1 MISDVAKGIQGRD
14 LRLDT
19 LRALAIVLVLLRHLQ
34 PLKFSSGFPA
44 QHMSFFH
51 YQVTLVAVPIFYI
64 VSLFLFYS
72 HSLDNTTYLK
82 RRLRRLSKLYV
93 FWTIGQLAV
102 YAVIV
107 YLGLEHEPISVSR
120 VILEGGPRLPY
131 IGGSVFY
138 FLFNL
143 IPLTILALLYA
154 KLSDR
159 IKTPVGIA
167 VILGS
172 AIYFTLCSTRG
183 VDIPYWRLDNFIV
196 YIPIAYMLA
205 HKGNRFR
212 WYLCTSLVLSF
223 FNCWGVFSS
232 GDLYA
237 QVSVVSGAVAI
248 FCVVY
253 YLNWGLKDR
262 LTGFLGRFA
271 LGIFALHKYL
281 KLLFVHV
288 FDRAFSV
295 FDIGT
300 SVTIRCGNHCTQ
312 FNLINFA
319 VAVFAVLATVALV
332 LVMRRTR
339 LREYVS

>member
-1 MISDVAKGIQGRD
+1 MTSDVVKGIQGRD

-44 QHMSFFH
+44 QYMSFFH
-51 YQVTLVAVPIFYI
+51 YQVTLIAVPIFYI

-82 RRLRRLSKLYV
+82 RRLRRISKLYG
-93 FWTIGQLAV
+93 FWTIVQLTV

-107 YLGLEHEPISVSR
+107 YVGLEHEPISISG
-120 VILEGGPRLPY
+120 VILEGGPRLPR

-143 IPLTILALLYA
+143 IPLTILAFLYA
-154 KLSDR
+154 KLNDR
-159 IKTPVGIA
+159 IKMPIGIA

-172 AIYFTLCSTRG
+172 AIYFTLCSIRG
-183 VDIPYWRLDNFIV
+183 VDIPYWRLDNFIL

-212 WYLCTSLVLSF
+212 WYLCTSLVLSS
-223 FNCWGVFSS
+223 FNCWGVFGS
-232 GDLYA
+232 GGAYA
-237 QVSVVSGAVAI
+237 QVSVVSGAVAVSCI
-248 FCVVY
+248 IY
-253 YLNWGLKDR
+253 YLALGLKNR
-262 LTGFLGRFA
+262 FTGFLGRFS

-281 KLLFVHV
+281 RLLFQWV
-288 FDRAFSV
+288 FARAFSA

-300 SVTIRCGNHCTQ
+300 SVAIRCGNHCTQ

-319 VAVFAVLATVALV
+319 VAVFAVAATVALV

-339 LREYVS
+339 LREYIS